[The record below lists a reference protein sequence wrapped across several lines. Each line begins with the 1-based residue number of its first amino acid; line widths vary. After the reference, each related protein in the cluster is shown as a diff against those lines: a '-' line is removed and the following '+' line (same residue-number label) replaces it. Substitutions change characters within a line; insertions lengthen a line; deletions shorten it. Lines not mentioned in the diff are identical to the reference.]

1 MPPTENKS
9 KSLSRSQRRRREDI
23 VQASL
28 KIFDRDGF
36 ESAKM
41 SDIADEAE
49 VAKGTLYLYF
59 DSKLALLEGVIDD
72 AILPTLRRV
81 DAEAKNE
88 AGSASDRL
96 AGQLKIVAKRMAST
110 EMKILLRTMISG
122 GAKHQRIIDY
132 YHKNVLQNGVA
143 LIKKTLEFGVER
155 GEFSESCLDID
166 PVILVGAN
174 VYTSVWKILFE
185 DLSPLESEKVVQDT
199 INVFLKGLETR

>member
-1 MPPTENKS
+1 MSPIKKQT

-36 ESAKM
+36 ENAKM

-72 AILPTLRRV
+72 AILPTLKRV
-81 DAEAKNE
+81 DAQAKKE

-96 AGQLKIVAKRMAST
+96 AGQLKIVAKRMASP

-143 LIKKTLEFGVER
+143 LIKETLEFGVER

-185 DLSPLESEKVVQDT
+185 NLSPLENEKVVQDM
-199 INVFLKGLETR
+199 INVFLNGLVKR